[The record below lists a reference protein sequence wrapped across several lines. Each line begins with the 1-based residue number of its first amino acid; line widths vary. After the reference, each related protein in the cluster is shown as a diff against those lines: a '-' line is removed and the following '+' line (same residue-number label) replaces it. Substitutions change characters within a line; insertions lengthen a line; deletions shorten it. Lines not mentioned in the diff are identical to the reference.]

1 MSPLQPLS
9 TPFVAPAKTQSAQL
23 AEVSQQFE
31 AIFVRQ
37 MLAEAR
43 KSHFGGS
50 DLLGGQ
56 GMDTFRQMQDDRF
69 ADIAAERGSFGL
81 AKMIETQIGAGLGL
95 GASTGSARA
104 GLEIGATSNQP
115 GFGSNTNPAQP
126 ELVEG
131 PPLRPVQKTEGK

>member
-1 MSPLQPLS
+1 MSALQPLG
-9 TPFVAPAKTQSAQL
+9 TPLSAPAKPQSAQL

-43 KSHFGGS
+43 KTHFGGS

-56 GMDTFRQMQDDRF
+56 AMDTFRQMQDERF

-81 AKMIETQIGAGLGL
+81 AQLIAAQLARQIPQ
-95 GASTGSARA
+95 
-104 GLEIGATSNQP
+104 E
-115 GFGSNTNPAQP
+115 NT
-126 ELVEG
+126 
-131 PPLRPVQKTEGK
+131 